1 MPTSR
6 VTPDARLAAGATCRA
21 SAGAV
26 PGDPGSGVTGR
37 PKVGL
42 VLTGGGARAA
52 YQAGVL
58 SGVLELLDPDRR
70 PGFRNPFDIIC
81 GTSAG
86 AINAAAL
93 ACRAHQPHRAV
104 DHLCDL
110 WQALRTQDIY
120 YSDIARLAR
129 TGLQWL
135 GMLSLGWLRPQWSSH
150 VPHSLLDN
158 EPLAGLLGR
167 TLHFPQLDTNLE
179 QGDLGALA
187 ITATAYTT
195 GEHITFYQ
203 SRRSIQ
209 PWTRTLRRAV
219 SCAIGVDHLM
229 ASSAIPFVFPAR
241 AILTG
246 GRTLWCGD
254 GSMRQLAP
262 ISPAIHLGAER
273 IFVIGTNESDDITGS
288 EVDELDP
295 PYPSLARVA
304 GHTLSNIFLDG
315 VSMDMERMER
325 INGLL
330 ARIPANGLKS
340 DSLRPIH
347 ALMIGPSQSLDEL
360 ALEHLGELPGAVRT
374 LFRVLGVS
382 PRRIEPGGGALV
394 SYLLFEA
401 GYTRSLIALGRAD
414 SLSQA
419 EKVIAFFKE
428 WSA

>member
-1 MPTSR
+1 M
-6 VTPDARLAAGATCRA
+6 
-21 SAGAV
+21 
-26 PGDPGSGVTGR
+26 
-37 PKVGL
+37 
-42 VLTGGGARAA
+42 TGGGARAA

-58 SGVLELLDPDRR
+58 SGVLRVLDPGGS
-70 PGFRNPFDIIC
+70 PGFRNPFDILC

-104 DHLCDL
+104 EHLCTL
-110 WQALRTQDIY
+110 WQALHTGDIY
-120 YSDIARLAR
+120 YSDAAHLMR

-135 GMLSLGWLRPQWSSH
+135 GMLGLGWIQPRLSGFA
-150 VPHSLLDN
+150 PHSLLDN
-158 EPLAGLLGR
+158 EPLARLLGR
-167 TLHFPQLDTNLE
+167 SLSFPRLQTNLDR
-179 QGDLGALA
+179 GHLKALA

-195 GEHITFYQ
+195 GEHLTFYQ
-203 SRRSIQ
+203 ARGGIL

-219 SCAIGVDHLM
+219 ACPIGVDHLL

-241 AILTG
+241 ALLLG
-246 GRTLWCGD
+246 DRTLWCGD

-273 IFVIGTNESDDITGS
+273 VFVIGTNYR
-288 EVDELDP
+288 DETQPGIRELNP
-295 PYPSLARVA
+295 PYPSLAQIA

-315 VSMDMERMER
+315 VSADMERMER
-325 INGLL
+325 INELL

-340 DSLRPIH
+340 ESLRPIH
-347 ALMIGPSQSLDEL
+347 TLMIAPSQSLDEMAL
-360 ALEHLGELPGAVRT
+360 ARLDELPRAVRT

-382 PRRIEPGGGALV
+382 PRKVQPGGGALA

-401 GYTRSLIALGRAD
+401 GYTRDLIALGRAD
-414 SLSQA
+414 SMNRA
-419 EKVIAFFKE
+419 DEIVAFFKE

>member
-1 MPTSR
+1 M
-6 VTPDARLAAGATCRA
+6 
-21 SAGAV
+21 
-26 PGDPGSGVTGR
+26 
-37 PKVGL
+37 
-42 VLTGGGARAA
+42 TGGGARAA

-58 SGVLELLDPDRR
+58 SGVLRVLDPGGS
-70 PGFRNPFDIIC
+70 PTFRNPFDILC

-86 AINAAAL
+86 AINATAL

-104 DHLCDL
+104 EHLCTL
-110 WQALRTQDIY
+110 WQALHARDIY
-120 YSDIARLAR
+120 YADAAHLMR

-135 GMLSLGWLRPQWSSH
+135 GMLALGWIQPRLSGYA
-150 VPHSLLDN
+150 PHSLLDN

-167 TLHFPQLDTNLE
+167 TLSFSRLQTNLDR
-179 QGDLGALA
+179 GHLKALA

-195 GEHITFYQ
+195 GEHLTFYQ
-203 SRRSIQ
+203 ARGGIL

-219 SCAIGVDHLM
+219 ACPIGVDHLL

-241 AILTG
+241 ALLLG
-246 GRTLWCGD
+246 DRTLWCGD

-273 IFVIGTNESDDITGS
+273 VFVIGTNYR
-288 EVDELDP
+288 DETQPGIRELNP
-295 PYPSLARVA
+295 PYPSLAQIA

-315 VSMDMERMER
+315 VSADMERMER
-325 INGLL
+325 INELL

-340 DSLRPIH
+340 ESLRPIH
-347 ALMIGPSQSLDEL
+347 TLMIAPSQSLDEMAL
-360 ALEHLGELPGAVRT
+360 AHLEELPRAVRT

-382 PRRIEPGGGALV
+382 PRKVQPGGGALA

-401 GYTRSLIALGRAD
+401 GYTRDLIALGRAD
-414 SLSQA
+414 SMNRA
-419 EKVIAFFKE
+419 DEIIAFFKE